1 MLNRFEFL
9 LMLCLWLVPT
19 VIAGCTSSVEKFNRQ
34 MEKQQYDEAHDEC
47 WRLFSR
53 IDPQRKKEYRAC
65 MKEKGWL
72 IK

>member
-1 MLNRFEFL
+1 MLNRFGSL
-9 LMLCLWLVPT
+9 LMLCLLLVPT
-19 VIAGCTSSVEKFNRQ
+19 AIAGCTSSTEKFNRQ
-34 MEKQQYDEAHDEC
+34 MAKEQFSEAHDEC

-53 IDPQRKKEYRAC
+53 IDPQRKKEYQAC

>member
-1 MLNRFEFL
+1 MLNRFGSL
-9 LMLCLWLVPT
+9 LMLCLLLVLT
-19 VIAGCTSSVEKFNRQ
+19 AIAGCTSSTEKFNRQ
-34 MEKQQYDEAHDEC
+34 MAKEQFSEAHDEC

-53 IDPQRKKEYRAC
+53 IDPQRKKEYQAC